1 MANKITWELNNTN
14 PDNSTNFDTV
24 SQWWLALENQE
35 IAFAQR
41 LLHDTNQAED
51 VNWEAQRFDETL
63 TLTQTRIGGIT
74 LYWHSPK
81 NEQERSITPT
91 KLELDVDRQQFYIYS
106 KTQQNLIIRIT
117 KTQPTYQTYNL
128 NNPKIAGAQIGDR
141 MVLLFQDEAQNIE
154 IKLTLDSQNLTKLQ
168 NIISPVDTPTISL
181 QKPDN

>member
-81 NEQERSITPT
+81 
-91 KLELDVDRQQFYIYS
+91 
-106 KTQQNLIIRIT
+106 
-117 KTQPTYQTYNL
+117 
-128 NNPKIAGAQIGDR
+128 
-141 MVLLFQDEAQNIE
+141 
-154 IKLTLDSQNLTKLQ
+154 
-168 NIISPVDTPTISL
+168 
-181 QKPDN
+181 

>member
-1 MANKITWELNNTN
+1 
-14 PDNSTNFDTV
+14 
-24 SQWWLALENQE
+24 
-35 IAFAQR
+35 
-41 LLHDTNQAED
+41 
-51 VNWEAQRFDETL
+51 
-63 TLTQTRIGGIT
+63 
-74 LYWHSPK
+74 
-81 NEQERSITPT
+81 SITPT